1 MKLRFPR
8 LGRSS
13 PNHSRGLTRL
23 GLWGCRAVAMVWAAG
38 WIAFTA
44 QTVWAQGL
52 QQAFIGTASGAVVLV
67 PVLLAWRFPRFGGM
81 VLVGLGVF
89 AKLWADSQAAI
100 VGLAVPG
107 VGLGAV
113 FLLLGTSASF
123 QRWRTRRKALKIARN
138 LERSSVDSVEDHGR
152 RR

>member
-1 MKLRFPR
+1 MKFRFPS

-23 GLWGCRAVAMVWAAG
+23 GLWLCRAASLLWAAG
-38 WIAFTA
+38 WIALTA
-44 QTVWAQGL
+44 SVVWGQSL
-52 QQAFIGTASGAVVLV
+52 HETLIGIGSGAVVLV
-67 PVLLAWRFPRFGGM
+67 PVMLAWKFPRFGGL
-81 VLVGLGVF
+81 VLVGLGVC
-89 AKLWADSQAAI
+89 AKLWAESQTAI

-107 VGLGAV
+107 VGLGAA

-138 LERSSVDSVEDHGR
+138 LERS
-152 RR
+152 